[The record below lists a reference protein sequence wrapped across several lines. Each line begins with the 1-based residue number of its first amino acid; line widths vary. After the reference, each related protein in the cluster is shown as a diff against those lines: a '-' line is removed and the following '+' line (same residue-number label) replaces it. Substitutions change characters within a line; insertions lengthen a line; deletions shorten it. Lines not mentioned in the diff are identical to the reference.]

1 MAGFH
6 SAGSRRRIGGGEP
19 WVRPAPASRRYSA
32 RVTKSVPTLAVV
44 PAHNESASVGEVVR
58 RIAAV
63 GYPVLVLDDGS
74 TDATATKAAAAGATV
89 VTMPVNLGVGG
100 AMRAGFRYAVDHG
113 YTRVVQVDA
122 DLQHPPEDIPKLVEA
137 ADDGADLVVG
147 SRFAEGYRA
156 ERYRRV
162 AMRGVAAIVSRMVG
176 MKLDDVTSGFRV
188 VSEPLL
194 SRFADQYPAEYLG
207 DTVESLLQAHA
218 SGATIAQVS
227 VSMDPRAAGEPTSR
241 IAAGGHLARL
251 AVAVVAGKPQR
262 MSR

>member
-1 MAGFH
+1 
-6 SAGSRRRIGGGEP
+6 
-19 WVRPAPASRRYSA
+19 
-32 RVTKSVPTLAVV
+32 VTNTLPTLAVV
-44 PAHNESASVGEVVR
+44 PAHNEAASVGEVVR

-74 TDATATKAAAAGATV
+74 TDATASEAAEAGATV

-100 AMRAGFRYAVDHG
+100 AMRAGFRYAVGHG
-113 YTRVVQVDA
+113 YGRVVQVDA
-122 DLQHPPEDIPKLVEA
+122 DLQHPPEDIPKLIEA
-137 ADDGADLVVG
+137 ANDGADLVIG

-156 ERYRRV
+156 EGYRKA
-162 AMRGVAAIVSRMVG
+162 AMRGIAAIVSRMVG
-176 MKLDDVTSGFRV
+176 IKLDDVTSGFRV

-218 SGATIAQVS
+218 SGATIVQVS
-227 VSMDPRAAGEPTSR
+227 VSMDPRAAGEATSR

-262 MSR
+262 MGR